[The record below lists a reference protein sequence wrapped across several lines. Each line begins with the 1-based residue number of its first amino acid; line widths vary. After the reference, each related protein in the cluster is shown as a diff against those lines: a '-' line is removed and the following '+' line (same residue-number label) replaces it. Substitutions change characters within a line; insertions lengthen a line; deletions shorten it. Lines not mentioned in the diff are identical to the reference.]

1 MLIRGP
7 YFFVFVFSHLI
18 SRIRQLFTRRQPK
31 PLVSTRHDVTLLR
44 RVHNRRIPGR
54 QQWKHMRK
62 VLSPKEWRLL
72 KASSV
77 VLLIGL
83 LWAGWTV
90 LEKYRVIVPEVGGRY
105 IEAVIGSPERVNPLF
120 ASVNEVDQDIARL
133 IYSGLMRYDEQQ
145 RLVPDLAASYQISED
160 KKTYTF
166 SLRTD
171 VVWHDG
177 EPFSA
182 KDVAFTIEKI
192 QDVASNSPLRVSFE
206 GVRVQTPDDHTVVFT
221 LTEPFNPF
229 LSTLT
234 VGIIP
239 EHIWFDIEPER
250 FGLAKQNLQPI
261 GTGPFLFKKLA
272 KDDTGFIYSYE
283 LKRFD
288 RYYRQPAYLEE
299 FIFRFFSEYDGP
311 TGAITAL
318 REQKVDGLSFVPYAL
333 RDKVTRKH
341 IALHTLR
348 LPQYTALFFNQEH
361 KAVLKA
367 AEVRTALS
375 RAVDKERIVDQILKG
390 EAETIESPVLAGFP
404 GYDEHIAKSVYSID
418 EANTLLDKTWPRI
431 SAEEYRKIR
440 HDELLKTHAP
450 ATSTPIS
457 VSAPS
462 TTATSS
468 ATSTEVTPEEVV
480 PQLSASSTEEQ
491 VERDIER
498 QLQEE
503 LPEAQTFYRK
513 NKAGEILSLT
523 IVTADTQEYRQ
534 VSQTIVGLW
543 QQIGVKTDVRYVSA
557 RDISRDILK
566 NRNYDILLY
575 GLIVGNNPDQYP
587 FWHSSQVNYPG
598 LNIARYS
605 NKTVDDILKKTREE
619 TDEEKLGA
627 LYKQLQEAIL
637 KDNPAIFLYT
647 PTYTYATTNRIKG
660 IETERIFSSSDRF
673 AGVAKWYVDTQVEW
687 KLR

>member
-1 MLIRGP
+1 
-7 YFFVFVFSHLI
+7 
-18 SRIRQLFTRRQPK
+18 
-31 PLVSTRHDVTLLR
+31 
-44 RVHNRRIPGR
+44 
-54 QQWKHMRK
+54 MRK

-72 KASSV
+72 KASSI
-77 VLLIGL
+77 VLVIGL
-83 LWAGWTV
+83 LWSGWAV
-90 LEKYRVIVPEVGGRY
+90 LEKYRLTVPDVGGRY

-120 ASVNEVDQDIARL
+120 ASVNEVDQDISRL

-145 RLVPDLAASYQISED
+145 RLVPDLAASYQVSDD

-166 SLRTD
+166 PLRTD
-171 VVWHDG
+171 VIWHDG
-177 EPFSA
+177 EQFSA

-192 QDVASNSPLRVSFE
+192 QDPASNSPLRVSFE

-239 EHIWFDIEPER
+239 EHVWFDIEPER
-250 FGLAKQNLQPI
+250 FGLAKQNLQPV
-261 GTGPFLFKKLA
+261 GTGPFVFKKLA

-288 RYYRQPAYLEE
+288 RYYRQPAFLEE
-299 FIFRFFSEYDGP
+299 FIFRFFSEYDGV
-311 TGAITAL
+311 TGAIAAL

-333 RDKVTRKH
+333 RDKITRKH
-341 IALHTLR
+341 IELHTLR

-361 KAVLKA
+361 KAALKA
-367 AEVRTALS
+367 IEVRTALS
-375 RAVDKERIVDQILKG
+375 LAIDKERIVEQILKG
-390 EAETIESPVLAGFP
+390 EAEPIESPVLAGFP
-404 GYDEHIAKSVYSID
+404 GYDGNIAKSAYSID
-418 EANTLLDKTWPRI
+418 EANTLLDKTWPKI

-440 HDELLKTHAP
+440 YAELVKIHAP
-450 ATSTPIS
+450 ATSTP
-457 VSAPS
+457 VVAPPTS
-462 TTATSS
+462 TTSTT
-468 ATSTEVTPEEVV
+468 TSTSIDVLPEETGS
-480 PQLSASSTEEQ
+480 QLSASSTAEQ
-491 VERDIER
+491 TERDIER

-513 NKAGEILSLT
+513 NKAGEILSLV

-543 QQIGVKTDVRYVSA
+543 QQIGVKTEVRYVSA

-598 LNIARYS
+598 LNIAGYS
-605 NKTVDDILKKTREE
+605 SKAVDDILKKTREE
-619 TDEEKLGA
+619 TSEEKLGD
-627 LYKQLQEAIL
+627 LYTQLQTAIL
-637 KDNPAIFLYT
+637 KDKPAAFLYT
-647 PTYTYATTNRIKG
+647 PTYTYATTDRIKG

-673 AGVAKWYVDTQVEW
+673 AGVAKWYVDTKVEW
-687 KLR
+687 KWN